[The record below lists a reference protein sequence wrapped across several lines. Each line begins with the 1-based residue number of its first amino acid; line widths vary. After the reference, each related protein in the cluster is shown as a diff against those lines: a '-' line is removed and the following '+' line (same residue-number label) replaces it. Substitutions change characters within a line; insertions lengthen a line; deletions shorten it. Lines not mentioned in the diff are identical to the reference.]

1 MQQTE
6 AEKYLNK
13 KVKIILS
20 NNFHFSGLV
29 LNVLEDT
36 LILFDKFDTEV
47 SIKLANIMVCSEVLK
62 ND

>member
-1 MQQTE
+1 MKQSE

-13 KVKIILS
+13 KVRIILS

-29 LNVLEDT
+29 LNVFADT

-47 SIKLANIMVCSEVLK
+47 SIKLSDIMICSEVS
-62 ND
+62 NG

>member
-13 KVKIILS
+13 KVRIILS

-29 LNVLEDT
+29 LNVLGDT
-36 LILFDKFDTEV
+36 LILFDKFNAEV
-47 SIKLANIMVCSEVLK
+47 SIKLSEIIICSEVS
-62 ND
+62 DG